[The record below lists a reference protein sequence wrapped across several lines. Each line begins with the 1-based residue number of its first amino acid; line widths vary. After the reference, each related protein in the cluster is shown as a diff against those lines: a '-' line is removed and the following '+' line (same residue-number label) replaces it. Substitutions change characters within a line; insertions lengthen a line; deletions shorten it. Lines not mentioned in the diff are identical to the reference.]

1 MMGGGDSGGGEVQW
15 GGIAPFLSIYPTHS
29 LRPGSLLLK
38 QMGRKWEVNK
48 GKGSFACCECCGT
61 CCLGQRVT
69 AISLAFRKGL
79 LTGRNPNLPDLKAVQ
94 SALCLVARQ
103 NQSARLQE
111 IQNKRVM
118 GSLGLGVVRCTGS
131 ISVEARCPIWLEL
144 GAVPRPKTSY
154 AETPKCRREP

>member
-15 GGIAPFLSIYPTHS
+15 GGIAPFLSIYPTHI
-29 LRPGSLLLK
+29 LRLGSLLLK

-48 GKGSFACCECCGT
+48 GKGSFACCGT

-79 LTGRNPNLPDLKAVQ
+79 LTGRNPNLPDLKAVE

-103 NQSARLQE
+103 NQSTQLQE

-118 GSLGLGVVRCTGS
+118 GSLGLGGVQQLMWSSVVLQAAPVQPR
-131 ISVEARCPIWLEL
+131 VEDDPL
-144 GAVPRPKTSY
+144 
-154 AETPKCRREP
+154 